1 METKV
6 CKTCKI
12 EKPINAFY
20 KTKTY
25 KSGYDNTCKLCRSEQ
40 AVERRR
46 KRNSNRKKKVCVS
59 CKKEKSIQ
67 EFEIVNERYRNKCK
81 GCREEDKKK
90 HKEKKLKQKKKIE
103 TERIKQEKLEQER
116 KDEEIYRR
124 MISQPRTKGLA
135 DKEFDYPLA
144 IGKKYKV
151 VKLALREGQTRTNE
165 TFTGELIQI
174 TDNFFVLKNK
184 VGFCE
189 CFLKNDYKLG
199 EIKILEV

>member
-12 EKPINAFY
+12 EKPLNAFY
-20 KTKTY
+20 STEIY

-40 AVERRR
+40 AIERRR
-46 KRNSNRKKKVCVS
+46 IRNSKKKTKVCVS
-59 CKKEKSIQ
+59 CKKEKSLQ
-67 EFEIVNERYRNKCK
+67 EFEIVNERYRNKCES
-81 GCREEDKKK
+81 CRKADKKK
-90 HKEKKLKQKKKIE
+90 FDEKRALRKKEQKEITIENSRDKIDE
-103 TERIKQEKLEQER
+103 T
-116 KDEEIYRR
+116 IYKR
-124 MISQPRTKGLA
+124 MINQPRTKGLA
-135 DKEFDYPLA
+135 DRIFDYPLKL
-144 IGKKYKV
+144 GKKYKV
-151 VKLALREGQTRTNE
+151 EKLGLREGQTKTNE
-165 TFTGELIQI
+165 TFQGELTQI